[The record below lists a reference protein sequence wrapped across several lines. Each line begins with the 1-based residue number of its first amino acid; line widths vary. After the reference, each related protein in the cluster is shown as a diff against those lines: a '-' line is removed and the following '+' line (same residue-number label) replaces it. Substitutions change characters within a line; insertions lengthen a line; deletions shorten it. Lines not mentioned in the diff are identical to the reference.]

1 MNKIEI
7 HPNLDFPHESKY
19 EWIMYMNGVAQEIN
33 NFYFECPCYS
43 ALDTQGI
50 LPIIIILASE
60 VVVTEELNKKLVNL
74 K

>member
-7 HPNLDFPHESKY
+7 HPNLDFPHESQF
-19 EWIMYMNGVAQEIN
+19 EWLMYMNGEAQGIN

-43 ALDTQGI
+43 ALDDDKRN
-50 LPIIIILASE
+50 PIIIIIASE
-60 VVVTEELNKKLVNL
+60 VIITEELGKKLVNL